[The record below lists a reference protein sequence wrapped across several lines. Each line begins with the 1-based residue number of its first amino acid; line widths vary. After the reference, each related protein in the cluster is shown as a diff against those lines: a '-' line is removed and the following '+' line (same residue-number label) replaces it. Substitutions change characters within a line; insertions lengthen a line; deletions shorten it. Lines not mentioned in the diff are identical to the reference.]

1 MLYCPSCKQGFD
13 EENTECPNDHVPLV
27 DELPY
32 QTIEGPT
39 TTWVEIAGV
48 GTEDEAN
55 LLRGFLEAEGIPCQI
70 ESLRFSMEP
79 ITFGTMG
86 DVRVYVSA
94 DSESTALELLRE
106 RRADYEKMG
115 GDESV
120 LTDEGPAEIDDQAQ
134 TVSEE
139 EQ

>member
-1 MLYCPSCKQGFD
+1 MLYCPTCKQAFD

-27 DELPY
+27 EELPY

-39 TTWVEIAGV
+39 TTWVEIASV

-55 LLRGFLEAEGIPCQI
+55 LLRGFLEAEGIPCQV

-86 DVRVYVSA
+86 DIRVYVAA
-94 DSESTALELLRE
+94 DSEATALELLSE
-106 RRADYEKMG
+106 RRADYDQIKGE
-115 GDESV
+115 ESV
-120 LTDEGPAEIDDQAQ
+120 LTDEGPAEIDDEAQ
-134 TVSEE
+134 TVAEE